1 MGLCLFSG
9 PSWEEDSLNE
19 FNENSI
25 QSNAKEM
32 LRYSA
37 PWLVKDLYEKPLP
50 ITNLISRNLEYSVK
64 NN

>member
-1 MGLCLFSG
+1 MGLCIFSG

-19 FNENSI
+19 LNEISI
-25 QSNAKEM
+25 QSNAEEM
-32 LRYSA
+32 LKYSA

-50 ITNLISRNLEYSVK
+50 LANLNSIQLEYNVG

>member
-1 MGLCLFSG
+1 MGLDIFSG

-19 FNENSI
+19 LNENSI
-25 QSNAKEM
+25 QSNAEKM
-32 LRYSA
+32 LKYSA

-50 ITNLISRNLEYSVK
+50 LPNLISTSLEYSVK